1 MRLTGYIIAGAMAIT
16 WGTAPAQT
24 IDDARQMMLD
34 GDYAAALP
42 IFEKALSAKPKD
54 ASLNQWVGVCL
65 LRSGNPK
72 KAERY
77 LKVADER
84 RLIDAPRYLAEA
96 AFEQYE
102 FSKATD
108 LLDRYEEG
116 IDNANKKKARKAPK
130 ITKSPEADELR
141 RRTMLGQAMLD
152 RVEKI
157 VVIDSMA
164 VDRDEFFKFY
174 HLSPESGTLN
184 STDVMPED
192 YEIAEPSEVY
202 MPQSGEFRIWSAPDK
217 DENYVLMG
225 ATRLIDGTWDT
236 PHPLG
241 NALDAG
247 GDSNY
252 PFMMPDGVTLYYANN
267 GPESIGGY
275 DIFISRKDEN
285 GFLQPQNIGM
295 PYNSTYDD
303 YLLAIDEVN
312 GVGWWAT
319 DRNRLGD
326 KITIYRFIP
335 SDLRVNYPVDTP
347 GLAAH
352 ARIDSFRSSWP
363 ADADYTEMLLRI
375 DSAEYV
381 SGKSHPDFYFALP
394 GNRIIT
400 TWDELR
406 TPAARNAMED
416 YLDACRR
423 LDRNL
428 KELDSMRMRYAGGDR
443 AVAGRITSMEQEVER
458 ERTALR
464 EMSNKVVRAN
474 EKTR

>member
-84 RLIDAPRYLAEA
+84 KLIDAPRYLAEA

-241 NALDAG
+241 SALDAG

-295 PYNSTYDD
+295 PYNSTYYD
-303 YLLAIDEVN
+303 YLLAIDEVGDRPQPSWRQN
-312 GVGWWAT
+312 HNLPVYPVGFACQLSGRYSGACRSRAHRLFPFDLACRCRLYRNAAT
-319 DRNRLGD
+319 HRLGRIRLGQ
-326 KITIYRFIP
+326 ITPRFLFRLAGQP
-335 SDLRVNYPVDTP
+335 HHNHMGRTAHSGCQKCHGGVPRRVPPARPQPEGTRLN
-347 GLAAH
+347 AH
-352 ARIDSFRSSWP
+352 ALCRWRQGRSRTYHFDGTGGRTRAYSP
-363 ADADYTEMLLRI
+363 ARDVQQS
-375 DSAEYV
+375 SAR
-381 SGKSHPDFYFALP
+381 K
-394 GNRIIT
+394 
-400 TWDELR
+400 
-406 TPAARNAMED
+406 
-416 YLDACRR
+416 
-423 LDRNL
+423 
-428 KELDSMRMRYAGGDR
+428 
-443 AVAGRITSMEQEVER
+443 
-458 ERTALR
+458 
-464 EMSNKVVRAN
+464 
-474 EKTR
+474 